1 MKTTFKLILSA
12 MFLALGLT
20 LPFLTGQIPQ
30 IGNLL
35 LPMHIPVFLCAFICG
50 WQYGGIVGFI
60 TPLLRCFIFGVPFL
74 YPNAIS
80 MAFELCTYAIVC
92 GLIYHYFKKKNIFS
106 IYCSMLPAMVLG
118 RVVWGV
124 MQVILLGIKDITF
137 SFSMFISGAIL
148 NAIPGIIIQLI
159 LIPAIVTA
167 LQYSHVLDGRRI
179 CE

>member
-50 WQYGGIVGFI
+50 WQYGGMVGFI
-60 TPLLRCFIFGVPFL
+60 TPLLRSFIFGVPFL

-80 MAFELCTYAIVC
+80 MAFELCTYEIVC
-92 GLIYHYFKKKNIFS
+92 GLIYQCFKKKNIPT
-106 IYCSMLPAMVLG
+106 IYFSMLPAMIAG
-118 RVVWGV
+118 RIVWGV
-124 MQVILLGIKDITF
+124 IQVILLGLKDVPF
-137 SFSMFISGAIL
+137 SFNMFISGAIL
-148 NAIPGIIIQLI
+148 NAIPGIVIQLI
-159 LIPAIVTA
+159 LVPGIVTV
-167 LQYSHVLDGRRI
+167 LQYSHVLDRQRST
-179 CE
+179 E

>member
-60 TPLLRCFIFGVPFL
+60 TPLLRSFIFGVPFL

-92 GLIYHYFKKKNIFS
+92 GLIYQYFKKKKFLS
-106 IYCSMLPAMVLG
+106 IYFSMLPAMIIG
-118 RVVWGV
+118 RVIWGI
-124 MQVILLGIKDITF
+124 MQVILLGLKDVTF
-137 SFSMFISGAIL
+137 SFNMFISGAIL

-159 LIPAIVTA
+159 LVPAIVTA
-167 LQYSHVLDGRRI
+167 LQYRHVLDNQRVS
-179 CE
+179 E